1 MASLIG
7 GFNFVSQISIL
18 PSRFVPD
25 FQNLIQSNPSSSNL
39 IWSILLSFVLYF
51 FPSYL
56 SVCPSGEDVKNVP
69 SKKMLDLDKIETNL
83 FRIKKWLSL
92 QVKEQ
97 GGKEG
102 RREGGKDGRKEGSV
116 HKLQSPE
123 QFWKTL
129 NQSSLQKFKA
139 NLEPTLT
146 KSEANLK

>member
-1 MASLIG
+1 MYIYKFHCMASLIG

-56 SVCPSGEDVKNVP
+56 SVCPWGEDVKNVP

-102 RREGGKDGRKEGSV
+102 RREGWKEGRKEAYTNC
-116 HKLQSPE
+116 KAQSSSE
-123 QFWKTL
+123 KHWINQAYRNSKQTL
-129 NQSSLQKFKA
+129 NQ
-139 NLEPTLT
+139 P
-146 KSEANLK
+146 

>member
-56 SVCPSGEDVKNVP
+56 SVCPWGEDVKNVP

-83 FRIKKWLSL
+83 FRIKKDYLCKWKS
-92 QVKEQ
+92 
-97 GGKEG
+97 KEG
-102 RREGGKDGRKEGSV
+102 RKEGGKDGRKEGRKRTQTAKPRAALKNIESI
-116 HKLQSPE
+116 KPTEIQSKPWTNPNKIRS
-123 QFWKTL
+123 Q
-129 NQSSLQKFKA
+129 
-139 NLEPTLT
+139 P
-146 KSEANLK
+146 